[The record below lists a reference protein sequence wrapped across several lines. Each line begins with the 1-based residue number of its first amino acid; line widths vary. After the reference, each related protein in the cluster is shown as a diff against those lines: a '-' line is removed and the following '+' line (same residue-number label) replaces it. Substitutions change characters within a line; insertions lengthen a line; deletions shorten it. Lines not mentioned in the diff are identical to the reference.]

1 MNISILGAGNI
12 GGSLGKKWIESGN
25 RVAFGV
31 RDLGSPKA
39 AAMKTYLDDQ
49 AAMTGVTQAIAAG
62 EIILFATPWA
72 AVAAI
77 AAENAEALS
86 GKIIIDATN
95 NFGAP
100 VVNNV
105 DTIISRVPT
114 AKVYRAFNALGWEN
128 FANPDYKGVAVDL
141 FYCGADSADRTILE
155 DLITEVG
162 LRPVY
167 VGGQEMLPVVDA
179 LGTLWV
185 TLAFRRGWGR
195 GVALKLIER

>member
-1 MNISILGAGNI
+1 MKISILGAGNI

-95 NFGAP
+95 NFGAA

-128 FANPDYKGVAVDL
+128 FANPDYKGVPVDL

-155 DLITEVG
+155 DLIIQVG

-167 VGGQEMLPVVDA
+167 VGGQEMLPVVDT

-185 TLAFRRGWGR
+185 TLALRRGWGR